1 MGNRTTIFVSMMFVV
16 MLAACSP
23 ADPVPVENAVLEQ
36 VQEAPPA
43 QATPEAENE
52 ADRASEPEEPA
63 AVEGMLVLQI
73 VNEGTEARFMID
85 EVLRGEPKTVVGATD
100 KVTGEIRVDLEDLSA
115 TEVGVITIESG
126 ALKTDN
132 NFRNGAIENFI
143 LQTGSFPLITF
154 SPTSI
159 EGIPAEVA
167 VEDSFIFN
175 LSGDL
180 TIREITQLVTFSVSA
195 TVPSETEIQGSAV
208 TTILRGDFG
217 LTIPSVPQVASVS
230 EEVILELD
238 FTATR

>member
-1 MGNRTTIFVSMMFVV
+1 MMFVV

-23 ADPVPVENAVLEQ
+23 ADPAPVENAILEQ
-36 VQEAPPA
+36 VQEATPA
-43 QATPEAENE
+43 QETPQTEKES
-52 ADRASEPEEPA
+52 DLASEPEEPA
-63 AVEGMLVLQI
+63 AVEGMLVFLI

-100 KVTGEIRVDLEDLSA
+100 KVTGEIRVDLAGLSA
-115 TEVGVITIESG
+115 TEVGVITIEAG

-159 EGIPAEVA
+159 EGLPAEVA
-167 VEDSFIFN
+167 VGDSLTFN

-180 TIREITQLVTFSVSA
+180 TIREITQLVTFSVNV

-208 TTILRGDFG
+208 TTVLRGDFG

-230 EEVILELD
+230 EEVFLELD

>member
-1 MGNRTTIFVSMMFVV
+1 MESRRTIFVSMMFVV

-52 ADRASEPEEPA
+52 ADLASEPEEPA
-63 AVEGMLVLQI
+63 AVEGMLVLLI

-115 TEVGVITIESG
+115 TEVGLITIEAG

-159 EGIPAEVA
+159 EGIPVEVA
-167 VEDSFIFN
+167 VGDSFTFN

-180 TIREITQLVTFSVSA
+180 TIRESTQLVTFSVNV

-208 TTILRGDFG
+208 TTVLRGDFG

-230 EEVILELD
+230 EEVFLELD